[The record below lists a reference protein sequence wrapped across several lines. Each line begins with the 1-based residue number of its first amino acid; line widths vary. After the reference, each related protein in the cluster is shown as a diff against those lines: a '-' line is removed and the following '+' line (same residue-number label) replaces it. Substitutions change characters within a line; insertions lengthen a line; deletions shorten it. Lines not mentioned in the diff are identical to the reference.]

1 MNTLRRQALLA
12 ACAVLTLC
20 AGTAGA
26 QTPPERKTIEID
38 DARGRAAVLSVTGE
52 ITAVDVAN
60 RIVSIKGPKGNIND
74 LRVDPAVRNLEQ
86 VKVGD
91 RVRLSYRVGL
101 ALALVKGGDGIRERV
116 ETESAAVA
124 AKGARPGGVATA
136 RTTIVANV
144 FAVDRKKSIATLR
157 GPSGQ
162 MVDVHVRDP
171 QVLREVKVGDQV
183 VASITESVA
192 LSVTPAAKKAN

>member
-1 MNTLRRQALLA
+1 MNIYQRQALIA
-12 ACAVLTLC
+12 ACAALTLC
-20 AGTAGA
+20 AGTASA
-26 QTPPERKTIEID
+26 QTEPARKTIELE
-38 DARGRAAVLSVTGE
+38 DARGGSAVLSVTGE

-60 RIVSIKGPKGNIND
+60 RIVSIKGPKGNISD

-91 RVRLSYRVGL
+91 RVRLSYRIGV
-101 ALALVKGGDGIRERV
+101 ALALRKGGDGIRETV

-124 AKGARPGGVATA
+124 AKGARPGGVATT

-144 FAVDRKKSIATLR
+144 FGVDRKKKIVTLR
-157 GPSGQ
+157 GTIGQ
-162 MVDVHVRDP
+162 LTDVHVRDP

-192 LSVTPAAKKAN
+192 LRVQPAPAK

>member
-1 MNTLRRQALLA
+1 MNIYQKQALIA
-12 ACAVLTLC
+12 ACAALTLC
-20 AGTAGA
+20 AGTASA
-26 QTPPERKTIEID
+26 QTEPARKTIELE
-38 DARGRAAVLSVTGE
+38 DARGGSAVLSVTGE

-60 RIVSIKGPKGNIND
+60 RIVSIKGPKGNISD

-91 RVRLSYRVGL
+91 RVRLSYRIGV
-101 ALALVKGGDGIRERV
+101 ALALRKGGDGIRETV

-124 AKGARPGGVATA
+124 AKGARPGGVATT

-144 FAVDRKKSIATLR
+144 FGVDRKKKIVTLR
-157 GPSGQ
+157 GTSGQ
-162 MVDVHVRDP
+162 LTDVHVRDP

-192 LSVTPAAKKAN
+192 LRVQPAPAN

>member
-1 MNTLRRQALLA
+1 MKNLQRQALLA
-12 ACAVLTLC
+12 ACAALTLC
-20 AGTAGA
+20 AGVASA
-26 QTPPERKTIEID
+26 QTEAPRRSIEVE
-38 DARGRAAVLSVTGE
+38 DARGGSAVLSVTGE
-52 ITAVDVAN
+52 ITAVDAAN
-60 RIVSIKGPKGNIND
+60 RIVSIKGPKGNISD

-91 RVRLSYRVGL
+91 RVRLSYRIGV
-101 ALALVKGGDGIRERV
+101 ALALRKGGDGIRERV

-124 AKGARPGGVATA
+124 EKGARPGGVATT

-144 FAVDRKKSIATLR
+144 FSVDRKKKIVTLR
-157 GPSGQ
+157 GTSGQ
-162 MVDVHVRDP
+162 LTDVHVRDP

-192 LSVTPAAKKAN
+192 LSVRPAPAK

>member
-1 MNTLRRQALLA
+1 MKTRQRHVLLA
-12 ACAVLTLC
+12 TFAALALC

-26 QTPPERKTIEID
+26 QTPPERKSIEIE
-38 DARGRAAVLSVTGE
+38 DARAVSKVLSVTGE

-60 RIVSIKGPKGNIND
+60 RIVSIKGPRGNIND

-91 RVRLSYRVGL
+91 RVRLSYRVGI

-116 ETESAAVA
+116 ETDGAAVA
-124 AKGARPGGVATA
+124 AKGARPGGVVAT

-162 MVDVHVRDP
+162 LVDVHVRDP
-171 QVLREVKVGDQV
+171 KVLRDVKVGDQV
-183 VASITESVA
+183 VANITESVA
-192 LSVTPAAKKAN
+192 LSVRPARAN

>member
-1 MNTLRRQALLA
+1 MNIYQRQALIA
-12 ACAVLTLC
+12 ACAALTLC
-20 AGTAGA
+20 AGTASA
-26 QTPPERKTIEID
+26 QTEPARKTIELE
-38 DARGRAAVLSVTGE
+38 DARGGSAVLSVTGE

-60 RIVSIKGPKGNIND
+60 RIVSIKGPKGNISD

-91 RVRLSYRVGL
+91 RVRLSYRIGV
-101 ALALVKGGDGIRERV
+101 ALALRKGGDGIRETV

-124 AKGARPGGVATA
+124 AKGARPGGVATT

-144 FAVDRKKSIATLR
+144 FGVDRKKKIVTLR
-157 GPSGQ
+157 GTSGQ
-162 MVDVHVRDP
+162 LTDVHVRDP

-192 LSVTPAAKKAN
+192 LRVQPAPAK

>member
-1 MNTLRRQALLA
+1 MNIYQRQALIA
-12 ACAVLTLC
+12 ACAALTLC
-20 AGTAGA
+20 AGTASA
-26 QTPPERKTIEID
+26 QTEPARKTIELE
-38 DARGRAAVLSVTGE
+38 DARGGSAVLSVTGE

-60 RIVSIKGPKGNIND
+60 RIVSIKGPKGNISD

-91 RVRLSYRVGL
+91 RVRLSYRIGV
-101 ALALVKGGDGIRERV
+101 ALALRKGGDGIRERI

-124 AKGARPGGVATA
+124 AKGARPGGVATT

-144 FAVDRKKSIATLR
+144 FGVDRKKKIVTLR
-157 GPSGQ
+157 GTSGQ
-162 MVDVHVRDP
+162 LTDVHVRDP

-192 LSVTPAAKKAN
+192 LSVRPAPAK

>member
-1 MNTLRRQALLA
+1 MKNLQKHALLA
-12 ACAVLTLC
+12 TCAALTLC

-26 QTPPERKTIEID
+26 QTPPERKSIQLE
-38 DARGRAAVLSVTGE
+38 DARGGSAVLSVTGE

-60 RIVSIKGPKGNIND
+60 RIVSIKGPRGNIND

-91 RVRLSYRVGL
+91 RVRLSYRIGV
-101 ALALVKGGDGIRERV
+101 ALALVKGGDGIRERI
-116 ETESAAVA
+116 ETESATVA
-124 AKGARPGGVATA
+124 AKGARPGGVATT

-144 FAVDRKKSIATLR
+144 FALDRKKNIATLR

-162 MVDVHVRDP
+162 LVDVHVRDP
-171 QVLREVKVGDQV
+171 QVLKDVKVGDQV
-183 VASITESVA
+183 VANFTESVA
-192 LSVTPAAKKAN
+192 LSVRPAPAK

>member
-1 MNTLRRQALLA
+1 MNIHQRQALIA
-12 ACAVLTLC
+12 ACAALTLF
-20 AGTAGA
+20 AGTASA
-26 QTPPERKTIEID
+26 QTEPARKAIELE
-38 DARGRAAVLSVTGE
+38 DARGGSAVLSVTGE

-60 RIVSIKGPKGNIND
+60 RIVSIKGPRGDISD

-91 RVRLSYRVGL
+91 RVRLSYRIGV
-101 ALALVKGGDGIRERV
+101 ALALRKGGDGIRERV

-124 AKGARPGGVATA
+124 AKGARPGGVATT

-144 FAVDRKKSIATLR
+144 FSVDRKKKIVTLR
-157 GPSGQ
+157 GTSGQ
-162 MVDVHVRDP
+162 LTDVHVRDP

-183 VASITESVA
+183 VANITESVA
-192 LSVTPAAKKAN
+192 LSVRPAPAK

>member
-1 MNTLRRQALLA
+1 MNIYQKQALIA
-12 ACAVLTLC
+12 ACAALTLC
-20 AGTAGA
+20 AGTASA
-26 QTPPERKTIEID
+26 QTEPARKTIELE
-38 DARGRAAVLSVTGE
+38 DARGGSAVLSVTGE

-60 RIVSIKGPKGNIND
+60 RIVSIKGPKGNISD

-91 RVRLSYRVGL
+91 RVRLSYRIGV
-101 ALALVKGGDGIRERV
+101 ALALRKGGDGIRETV

-124 AKGARPGGVATA
+124 AKGARPGGVATT

-144 FAVDRKKSIATLR
+144 FGVDRKKKIVTLR
-157 GPSGQ
+157 GTSGQ
-162 MVDVHVRDP
+162 LTDVHVRDP

-192 LSVTPAAKKAN
+192 LRVQPAPAK

>member
-1 MNTLRRQALLA
+1 MNIYQRQALIA
-12 ACAVLTLC
+12 ACAALTLC
-20 AGTAGA
+20 AGTASA
-26 QTPPERKTIEID
+26 QTEPARKTVELE
-38 DARGRAAVLSVTGE
+38 DARGGSAVLSVTGE

-60 RIVSIKGPKGNIND
+60 RIVSIKGPKGNISD

-91 RVRLSYRVGL
+91 RVRLSYRVGV
-101 ALALVKGGDGIRERV
+101 ALALRKGGDGIRERV

-124 AKGARPGGVATA
+124 AKGARPGGVATT

-144 FAVDRKKSIATLR
+144 FGVDRKKKIVTLR
-157 GPSGQ
+157 GTSDQ
-162 MVDVHVRDP
+162 LTDVHVRDP

-183 VASITESVA
+183 IASITESVA
-192 LSVTPAAKKAN
+192 LRVQPAPAK

>member
-1 MNTLRRQALLA
+1 MNIYKRQALIA
-12 ACAVLTLC
+12 ACAALTLC
-20 AGTAGA
+20 AGTASA
-26 QTPPERKTIEID
+26 QTEPARKTIELE
-38 DARGRAAVLSVTGE
+38 DARGGSAVLSVTGE

-60 RIVSIKGPKGNIND
+60 RIVSIKGPKGNISD

-91 RVRLSYRVGL
+91 RVRLSYRIGV
-101 ALALVKGGDGIRERV
+101 ALALRKGGDGIRETV

-124 AKGARPGGVATA
+124 AKGARPGGVATT

-144 FAVDRKKSIATLR
+144 FGVDRKKKIVTLR
-157 GPSGQ
+157 GTSGQ
-162 MVDVHVRDP
+162 LTDVHVRDP

-192 LSVTPAAKKAN
+192 LRVQPAPAK